1 MMVERGEKNT
11 FGHQAHDMF
20 NDLPKTL
27 RVIKNRKVFI
37 KETERHYKGK
47 TFSRSLSL

>member
-1 MMVERGEKNT
+1 MVERGEKNT
-11 FGHQAHDMF
+11 FGDQTHDMF

-37 KETERHYKGK
+37 KETERHYRDKA
-47 TFSRSLSL
+47 FARSLSL